1 MILSIIISLLLKLI
15 SFQVKTCN
23 SDLRHPVWNNV
34 INSKKLVLEQVP
46 IKYDKTYI
54 EKNKDILYNNVE
66 TSTEASYEKTDI
78 NPNEIINND
87 VQNGNFNASGNNN
100 KYIFNEKRTAKRNDS
115 ISEKIQGY
123 NDK

>member
-1 MILSIIISLLLKLI
+1 M
-15 SFQVKTCN
+15 
-23 SDLRHPVWNNV
+23 
-34 INSKKLVLEQVP
+34 LEQVP

-66 TSTEASYEKTDI
+66 TSTEASYEKTDT
-78 NPNEIINND
+78 NSNEIINND